1 MPAFPTGGD
10 QLAGERRVVRD
21 RGGSQLHRGEHPGP
35 APDLVDQ
42 RMFGE
47 RGERRYQVGLEIE
60 RPFTESL
67 PFHDVQVRERGGG
80 CRRVTGVRVAV
91 PPDAGALG
99 PERLGDPRR
108 GDDRPHGQIAA
119 GDALGTGDDVRFEPQ
134 TAAREPRP
142 ASAEPRDHLV
152 RDEEHAGLAAHRADG
167 RQVPVGSGV
176 HAARTDHR
184 LAEERRHL
192 VLADLFDHRTEIVGV
207 VPAHLHH
214 ILDQLAMARGVRRDP
229 GEARARGVHP
239 VVRAFAPDQDRPF
252 GLSDQLPEP
261 ACHLRRRVDRVGAA
275 ARQEHAAVGDGG
287 ERAHTFRQLGRRTV
301 REVPERGVRGER
313 RHLGG
318 GGIGDVA
325 PPEPDVGEPE
335 ARCRVQVATSRLVPD
350 VRAVPAHQDELA
362 VSGDR
367 RHVGERMPEVGH
379 VAEATSGDVGAQVD
393 GTSRAR
399 RRLSP
404 CRTPGSGAAIAP
416 PRRCSPRGGARSPPA
431 GPSRSCPR

>member
-1 MPAFPTGGD
+1 MSGSSPKRPLANHAPHRPNPVITSSATKSTPVSRHTARAADRYPWGAGYTPPAPITGSQKNAATLSSPTCSII
-10 QLAGERRVVRD
+10 ERRSSAS
-21 RGGSQLHRGEHPGP
+21 SQ
-35 APDLVDQ
+35 
-42 RMFGE
+42 
-47 RGERRYQVGLEIE
+47 
-60 RPFTESL
+60 
-67 PFHDVQVRERGGG
+67 
-80 CRRVTGVRVAV
+80 
-91 PPDAGALG
+91 
-99 PERLGDPRR
+99 
-108 GDDRPHGQIAA
+108 
-119 GDALGTGDDVRFEPQ
+119 
-134 TAAREPRP
+134 
-142 ASAEPRDHLV
+142 
-152 RDEEHAGLAAHRADG
+152 
-167 RQVPVGSGV
+167 
-176 HAARTDHR
+176 RTC
-184 LAEERRHL
+184 
-192 VLADLFDHRTEIVGV
+192 TTSSISS
-207 VPAHLHH
+207 PWP
-214 ILDQLAMARGVRRDP
+214 RGVRGDP

-287 ERAHTFRQLGRRTV
+287 ERADTFRQLGRRTV

-335 ARCRVQVATSRLVPD
+335 ARGRVQVATSRLVPD

-362 VSGDR
+362 VGGDR

-399 RRLSP
+399 RPLSP
-404 CRTPGSGAAIAP
+404 CRTPGSGAASAP
-416 PRRCSPRGGARSPPA
+416 PRRCSRRGGARSPPA